1 MCLFLSWEAQP
12 LLAAGRT
19 SGQIPMDQPGLQLAR
34 RRALVFPS
42 WRGAD
47 PDTRDPHPGTASLLE
62 ASPFQTLCR
71 CCLSKAPPYSTPPK
85 KGCLPLFI
93 TLETWALLAVL
104 WRALLDSF
112 IDGGGQTEGCLW
124 RSQPGDAPWRPPMH
138 STQVRGAEPT
148 PSNRW
153 RLPGFSLDYSVP
165 YAWIS
170 RCHNLKIRTRGSP

>member
-1 MCLFLSWEAQP
+1 MSLFVLGSA
-12 LLAAGRT
+12 
-19 SGQIPMDQPGLQLAR
+19 
-34 RRALVFPS
+34 
-42 WRGAD
+42 
-47 PDTRDPHPGTASLLE
+47 
-62 ASPFQTLCR
+62 
-71 CCLSKAPPYSTPPK
+71 APPGCWAHKWPDSHGPARAAACQAQGSCFPKLEGGRSRHKRPTPRYSLPAGSLPFPDPLQVLPFKSTPLFHPPPK